1 MSYLGGIYQS
11 CLEVVIQWSVIS
23 LNMTIEGDLF
33 NLFSDIIYG
42 NLRFTVGMMNE
53 FLRRGMTQDGWPVEG
68 WPYLPRVMIVRD
80 LLILAME
87 LLGELSRLEMPG
99 TVGSV
104 WRCRNEAR
112 RGGGRGGGMGGGG
125 SGGMTGGGGGRGGF
139 SGSVE
144 WF

>member
-1 MSYLGGIYQS
+1 
-11 CLEVVIQWSVIS
+11 
-23 LNMTIEGDLF
+23 
-33 NLFSDIIYG
+33 
-42 NLRFTVGMMNE
+42 
-53 FLRRGMTQDGWPVEG
+53 
-68 WPYLPRVMIVRD
+68 
-80 LLILAME
+80 ME

-104 WRCRNEAR
+104 WRCRDEAR

-139 SGSVE
+139 AGSVE